1 MESPQDNDR
10 RSLSSS
16 RSSSNTNA
24 NTNKDVSE
32 EPDVLSHPKAE
43 KILEAC
49 KWRDIGRLT
58 ALAEAHGGFL
68 SDTLRRQACMSVPIS
83 KPSTSTNTIPKG
95 PFY

>member
-16 RSSSNTNA
+16 RSSSNTNV

-49 KWRDIGRLT
+49 KWRDIGRLR

-68 SDTLRRQACMSVPIS
+68 SDTLRRQACMSIPIS
-83 KPSTSTNTIPKG
+83 KPGKSTNTIPKG

>member
-16 RSSSNTNA
+16 RSSSNTNP
-24 NTNKDVSE
+24 NSNKNVSE
-32 EPDVLSHPKAE
+32 EPDILSHPKAE

-49 KWRDIGRLT
+49 KWRDIGRLK

-68 SDTLRRQACMSVPIS
+68 SDTLRRQACKSVPIS
-83 KPSTSTNTIPKG
+83 RPSSSTNTILKG